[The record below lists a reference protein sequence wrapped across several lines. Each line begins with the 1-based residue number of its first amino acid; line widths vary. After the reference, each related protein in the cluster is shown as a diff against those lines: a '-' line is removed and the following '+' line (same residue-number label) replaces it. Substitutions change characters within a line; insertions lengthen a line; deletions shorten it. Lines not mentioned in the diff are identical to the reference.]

1 MDGYEVLGLIGE
13 GSFGRV
19 FKAKIRNKNE
29 VVALKVIRKRGRPE
43 KELRSLRQ
51 ECEIQRHLNH
61 PNIIRM
67 LDSFETEDE
76 IVVVTEYADKE
87 LSEILSKEGYLPE
100 DRARNIACDLVSA
113 LYYLHSHRVLH
124 RDLKPQNILIEGN
137 GTAKLCDFGFA
148 RSMSAGTHV
157 LTSIKGTPLYM
168 APELIEESPY
178 DHNADL
184 WSLGCIVYELV
195 AGAPPFCT
203 TSILHLIR
211 LIRYEAV
218 CWPGFVTPEC
228 QSFLQGLLEKDPNK
242 RLTWPQLLYHPF
254 VKDGVHIKNKEDM
267 TAPLT
272 DPLTESQEAAKEI
285 QRMDLATRGT
295 GHSELMS
302 RMLQKAGE
310 DDCQMTTTS
319 LLAEVGGVKNTK
331 LCNRSYIAA
340 NNKHGPSHVRNLSD
354 PGVPM
359 LYGAACIEEQMCA
372 TLTNWLG
379 KVSIT
384 QVEDKTTKET
394 PFHNVL
400 DCKEANECFEANSD
414 FKAIYTGNGKRESS
428 SVPDK
433 SRTTSVF
440 TLHEERVPIENEEWL
455 VFLQHSMEEVMDGD
469 LESLLLESFLGMVM
483 APLRNP
489 LASCRVVEY
498 VACLLSLPFSLDEI
512 GDDEI
517 DTLEQIYADVRVI
530 PNFVLAS
537 VLLARHRRSETVDCA
552 DEILEL
558 SADELQALEVVMTLL
573 CRLAYAGK
581 TELESQLCDA
591 IALLGAVPLLQHL
604 LQLSRRKVRLVADLI
619 AILVRL
625 LAQLPLHAPAVVA
638 DVLHGVNLSSLLT
651 HNSPTIRCHSCLLI
665 QLLGNHDPNTLQ
677 CQWNQGLRCA
687 LEQLVSDADETVSQA
702 AKATTHEL
710 QKLSFCTS

>member
-19 FKAKIRNKNE
+19 FKAKSRHKNE

-100 DRARNIACDLVSA
+100 DRARKIACDLVSA

-168 APELIEESPY
+168 APELIEENPY

-218 CWPGFVTPEC
+218 CWPGFVTPDC

-285 QRMDLATRGT
+285 QRMDLATHGT
-295 GHSELMS
+295 GPSGLMS

-310 DDCQMTTTS
+310 DYRQMTTTS

-331 LCNRSYIAA
+331 LCNRSYMAA
-340 NNKHGPSHVRNLSD
+340 NNKCEPNNVRNLSD
-354 PGVPM
+354 PGVTM
-359 LYGAACIEEQMCA
+359 LHTSACNEDQMYA

-379 KVSIT
+379 KVNIT
-384 QVEDKTTKET
+384 QGENNTLKET
-394 PFHNVL
+394 TCHTIL
-400 DCKEANECFEANSD
+400 DNKEAVQCLEPNSD
-414 FKAIYTGNGKRESS
+414 SKMSYLVNDNKRSNS
-428 SVPDK
+428 LPSKNRTLSV
-433 SRTTSVF
+433 SALR
-440 TLHEERVPIENEEWL
+440 EERVPIENEEWL

-498 VACLLSLPFSLDEI
+498 VACLLSLPFSLDDI

-537 VLLARHRRSETVDCA
+537 VLLARHRLSETVDSA
-552 DEILEL
+552 DVALEL

-625 LAQLPLHAPAVVA
+625 LAQLPLHAPAVIA
-638 DVLHGVNLSSLLT
+638 DILQGVNLSALLT
-651 HNSPTIRCHSCLLI
+651 HTSPTIRCHTCLLL
-665 QLLGNHDPNTLQ
+665 QLLGSHDSNTLQ
-677 CQWNQGLRCA
+677 CHWNQGLRCV
-687 LEQLVSDADETVSQA
+687 LEQLISDADGTVSQA
-702 AKATTHEL
+702 AKATTCEL
-710 QKLSFCTS
+710 QKLSFYTS

>member
-379 KVSIT
+379 K
-384 QVEDKTTKET
+384 
-394 PFHNVL
+394 
-400 DCKEANECFEANSD
+400 
-414 FKAIYTGNGKRESS
+414 
-428 SVPDK
+428 
-433 SRTTSVF
+433 
-440 TLHEERVPIENEEWL
+440 
-455 VFLQHSMEEVMDGD
+455 
-469 LESLLLESFLGMVM
+469 
-483 APLRNP
+483 
-489 LASCRVVEY
+489 
-498 VACLLSLPFSLDEI
+498 
-512 GDDEI
+512 
-517 DTLEQIYADVRVI
+517 IYADVRVI